1 MNFDS
6 YLPHVCTIFAEKSV
20 TEEELKRA
28 FFSLKPN
35 KTPGYGNT
43 NVNVVKKTYEELKTP
58 LMCIFNLS
66 LGTGIFPDKLK
77 IAKVSPIFKNGEKDV
92 LTNYRLISVLPYLS
106 KILER
111 IMYDRLYS
119 YLTEN
124 KILFKKQFGF
134 RSGHSTDHPL
144 LELID
149 QICECFDKKKYFLG
163 IFVDLSKAFDTVN
176 HKILINKLE
185 NYGICGKNL
194 LWFKS

>member
-35 KTPGYGNT
+35 KTRGYDNI
-43 NVNVVKKTYEELKTP
+43 NVNVVKKIYEELKTP
-58 LMCIFNLS
+58 LMRIFNLLLS
-66 LGTGIFPDKLK
+66 TRIFPDKLK
-77 IAKVSPIFKNGEKDV
+77 IAKVSPIFKNGKKDF
-92 LTNYRLISVLPYLS
+92 LTNYRSISVLPCFS
-106 KILER
+106 KILEC

-134 RSGHSTDHPL
+134 RSGHSTDHAF

-149 QICECFDKKKYFLG
+149 QICECFDEKN
-163 IFVDLSKAFDTVN
+163 IF
-176 HKILINKLE
+176 
-185 NYGICGKNL
+185 
-194 LWFKS
+194 